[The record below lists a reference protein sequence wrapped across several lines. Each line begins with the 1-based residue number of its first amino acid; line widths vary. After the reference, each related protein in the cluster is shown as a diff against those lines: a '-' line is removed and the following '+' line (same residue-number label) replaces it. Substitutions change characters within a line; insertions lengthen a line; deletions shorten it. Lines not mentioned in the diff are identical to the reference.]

1 MPDRKPEEQ
10 LSERDR
16 LITRPDEPLPT
27 PLEPDSPEARGAP
40 ADPKPDRRRSQGQ
53 PAGTTGTNDPERTT

>member
-27 PLEPDSPEARGAP
+27 PLEPDSPEANALSVGYLTAEE
-40 ADPKPDRRRSQGQ
+40 AKVVLAKEK
-53 PAGTTGTNDPERTT
+53 AGR